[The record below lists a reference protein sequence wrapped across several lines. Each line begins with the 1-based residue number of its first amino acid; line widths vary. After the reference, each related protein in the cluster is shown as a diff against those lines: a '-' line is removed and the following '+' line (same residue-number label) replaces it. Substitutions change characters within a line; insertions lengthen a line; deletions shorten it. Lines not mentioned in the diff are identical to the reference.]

1 MALDQTFRLSAHFTA
16 ADLMHAGETLARTKV
31 ANTPREPATLA
42 AMRRLCE
49 DILEPVRKK
58 FGAPRLSYGFASP
71 ALTRHIAK
79 NIFPPGDQHAGC
91 ELKLNGEP
99 ICPRLGQ
106 AVDFLV
112 PGVSSAEVALWIVL
126 NLPFDR
132 LYYYTEH
139 RPLHASVGP
148 DEKRSLVA
156 MLPLPNG
163 RLMPRVVKASWLRER
178 IGSGER

>member
-1 MALDQTFRLSAHFTA
+1 MSSDETTALSAHFTA
-16 ADLMHAGETLARTKV
+16 ADLIHAGETFARTKV
-31 ANTPREPATLA
+31 ANTPAEPATFA

-49 DILEPVRKK
+49 DILEPVREK
-58 FGAPRLSYGFASP
+58 FGVPRLTYGFASP

-106 AVDFLV
+106 AVDFFV
-112 PGVSSAEVALWIVL
+112 PGVSSAEIALWIVE

-132 LYYYTEH
+132 LYCYAEH
-139 RPLHASVGP
+139 RPLHVSVGP
-148 DEKRSLVA
+148 DESRVLVA
-156 MLPLPNG
+156 MLPQPNG
-163 RLMPRVVKASWLRER
+163 RSMPRVVTARWLRER
-178 IGSGER
+178 IS